1 MSWNGAS
8 LELLKPF
15 ELSCAGSAVPL
26 AKGAQR
32 LLAFLALQSDGAH
45 RCAIA
50 EQLWPDCIPAR
61 AAANLRSALCQ
72 GRRVGSDT
80 VIESAGQRLLLSS
93 TLRVDLHH
101 AWAEARQIIDG
112 SMSLPGV
119 WEGVVGD
126 LSRELLPGWTEDWL
140 LLERDR
146 WDQMRVYALESLAQQ
161 LQQQQHYLPALQ
173 AAMAAV
179 AVDPFR
185 ETAYRI
191 VIEVH
196 LAEGNVASAI
206 RRYRDYRAYLRRELN
221 VTPSPRMT
229 QLMRDLM
236 PT

>member
-1 MSWNGAS
+1 MGN
-8 LELLKPF
+8 
-15 ELSCAGSAVPL
+15 
-26 AKGAQR
+26 
-32 LLAFLALQSDGAH
+32 
-45 RCAIA
+45 
-50 EQLWPDCIPAR
+50 
-61 AAANLRSALCQ
+61 
-72 GRRVGSDT
+72 DT

-101 AWAEARQIIDG
+101 AWAEARQIIDE
-112 SMSLPGV
+112 SMSLPGA
-119 WEGVVGD
+119 WEGVVGN
-126 LSRELLPGWTEDWL
+126 LSRELLPGWTEGWL

-173 AAMAAV
+173 SALAAV

-196 LAEGNVASAI
+196 LAEGNVASAV

-221 VTPSPRMT
+221 VTPSSRMT